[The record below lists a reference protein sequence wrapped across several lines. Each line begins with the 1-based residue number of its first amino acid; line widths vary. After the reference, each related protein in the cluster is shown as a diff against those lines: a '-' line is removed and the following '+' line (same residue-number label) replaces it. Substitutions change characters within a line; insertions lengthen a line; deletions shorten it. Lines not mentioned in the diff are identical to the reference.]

1 MKRLILRAGLCAL
14 FGLAGVL
21 GLAAQQPA
29 FDFSSLG
36 DELEA
41 AVLAGGCF
49 WCMEPPYDEL
59 DGVVATISG
68 YTGGDLPNPTYQ
80 QVIRNDTGHYEAVLV
95 VYRPDMVSYEEILD
109 LFWVNI
115 DPLDDGGQFCDR
127 GSSYLS
133 GIFYRDAD
141 QRRIAQES
149 RQEIRSEIRQR
160 GEIVTEIMPA
170 GPFYVAEE
178 YHQDYYRKNPLR
190 YRTYR
195 TGCGRDA
202 RLQALWGPRAGG

>member
-1 MKRLILRAGLCAL
+1 MIRQAGLILLLVATALVGLS
-14 FGLAGVL
+14 
-21 GLAAQQPA
+21 AQQPA

-36 DELEA
+36 DELDA
-41 AVLAGGCF
+41 AILAGGCF

-59 DGVVATISG
+59 DGIVATISG
-68 YTGGDLPNPTYQ
+68 YTGGELPNPTYQ
-80 QVIRNDTGHYEAVLV
+80 QVVRNDTGHYEAVLI
-95 VYRPDMVSYEEILD
+95 VYRPEVITYEEIMD
-109 LFWVNI
+109 VFWVNI

-141 QRRIAQES
+141 QRAVAEQS
-149 RQEIRSEIRQR
+149 RREIRSEIRQR

-170 GPFYVAEE
+170 ETFYIAEE

-202 RLQALWGPRAGG
+202 RLQALWGRQAGG